1 MLIMVAAIKLETP
14 GEPELLLFAGM
25 DGNLH
30 AIVRNG
36 GNRFVRSQATI
47 KDNRKTIFDFFIQD
61 ILSMSN
67 NLLLALY
74 LVFSR
79 SLLTWSRLCCSLE
92 MWKQ

>member
-36 GNRFVRSQATI
+36 GNRFGRSQATI
-47 KDNRKTIFDFFIQD
+47 KDNRKTIFDSFIQD